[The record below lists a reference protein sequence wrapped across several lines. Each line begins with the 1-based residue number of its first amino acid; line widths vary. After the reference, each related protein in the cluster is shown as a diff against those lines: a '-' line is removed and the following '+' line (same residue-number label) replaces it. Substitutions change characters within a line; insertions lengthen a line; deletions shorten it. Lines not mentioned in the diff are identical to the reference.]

1 MAAAVQGFPPAWR
14 FSGRKTAGYRQIGS
28 AFPPPVARVVGDS
41 IRSAIQAARAA
52 RAAPVPSRL
61 LRAV

>member
-14 FSGRKTAGYRQIGS
+14 FSGRKTAGYRQIGN
-28 AFPPPVARVVGDS
+28 AFPPPVARAVGDS
-41 IRSAIQAARAA
+41 IRSAIQTA
-52 RAAPVPSRL
+52 RAAPVPASGRL